1 MGENESGETMDLIKY
16 LRMKGYRDIR
26 IVSIKKKSMKL
37 IVDGWIVDVKKKG
50 CLVFVRAYVVN
61 PRIAADVWEFFAEP

>member
-1 MGENESGETMDLIKY
+1 MDLVKY
-16 LRMKGYRDIR
+16 LRRKGYREVR
-26 IVSIKKKSMKL
+26 ILKIGRRSLKM